1 MLEDILC
8 PHICPKFLSDSHYRE
23 GHIHIIAP
31 GEGTVIMG
39 LHTPE
44 MKTVAKGIV
53 SSGKADWALDGLEKQ
68 LSSSGKESLYH
79 EERMVWGLVI
89 DYMKVPFEERKERI
103 LKFLPSIDNWAIC
116 DNFCCNSKWVKKEDK
131 ARLRELT
138 LSLINTPKDD
148 PGYEFTVRTGIILSM
163 VHLIGPEDLEKTF
176 RSVEEAGFRE
186 GEPYYIRMGV
196 AWLLATALSKD
207 EERTR
212 EFARK
217 SSLPSDI
224 LKLYVR
230 KARESRRTK
239 EVVAM

>member
-1 MLEDILC
+1 
-8 PHICPKFLSDSHYRE
+8 
-23 GHIHIIAP
+23 
-31 GEGTVIMG
+31 
-39 LHTPE
+39 
-44 MKTVAKGIV
+44 MK
-53 SSGKADWALDGLEKQ
+53 D
-68 LSSSGKESLYH
+68 
-79 EERMVWGLVI
+79 
-89 DYMKVPFEERKERI
+89 
-103 LKFLPSIDNWAIC
+103 
-116 DNFCCNSKWVKKEDK
+116 DK
-131 ARLRELT
+131 ARLRELAI
-138 LSLINTPKDD
+138 SLINTPKDN

-212 EFARK
+212 EFARN